1 MCFQVR
7 LAAPIAIP
15 TSPAASSSPH
25 THADVAGVPPA
36 ALLGPNATNQFHWG
50 QLESE
55 DYKVYIARLRA
66 IGCPPQTIRD
76 IIISD
81 LDKLMAPELRTA
93 YGRRTQLKYWHPE
106 EEELLNDVDPAEVFR
121 RERELDKRK
130 QEIIQELVQADLL
143 RERMKASGVEDYYE
157 RRLKFLPEER
167 RTQVRQLLER
177 FDEAEQQVRQST
189 EAGGLS
195 GVDREQIRVLRQQRE
210 HELDG
215 LLTAQE
221 KQLYELWIS
230 PLANEVRHSTY
241 GMDATEQEFQA
252 IYQAR
257 KAYEDAWGQ
266 RETELLD
273 SATQQEME
281 QAREQRDAQ
290 IQASLGDERYT
301 AYQRGQ
307 DHDFHLLSAL
317 VTRFKL
323 PREKAAE
330 VYGYKVVTAT
340 YRTQVANDPN
350 LTVPQ
355 KEEAIRA
362 IGEETRKSVRATLGS
377 KAYHH
382 YVSTGQ
388 GAWMNSQ

>member
-1 MCFQVR
+1 
-7 LAAPIAIP
+7 
-15 TSPAASSSPH
+15 
-25 THADVAGVPPA
+25 
-36 ALLGPNATNQFHWG
+36 
-50 QLESE
+50 
-55 DYKVYIARLRA
+55 
-66 IGCPPQTIRD
+66 
-76 IIISD
+76 
-81 LDKLMAPELRTA
+81 
-93 YGRRTQLKYWHPE
+93 
-106 EEELLNDVDPAEVFR
+106 
-121 RERELDKRK
+121 
-130 QEIIQELVQADLL
+130 
-143 RERMKASGVEDYYE
+143 
-157 RRLKFLPEER
+157 
-167 RTQVRQLLER
+167 
-177 FDEAEQQVRQST
+177 
-189 EAGGLS
+189 
-195 GVDREQIRVLRQQRE
+195 
-210 HELDG
+210 
-215 LLTAQE
+215 
-221 KQLYELWIS
+221 
-230 PLANEVRHSTY
+230 
-241 GMDATEQEFQA
+241 
-252 IYQAR
+252 
-257 KAYEDAWGQ
+257 
-266 RETELLD
+266 
-273 SATQQEME
+273 ME